1 VRTYALYLE
10 ERLECFRVLR
20 YDIESERLR
29 PAEGN
34 PEVCVTGR
42 VGGVPFLQLQGFSDS
57 VSY

>member
-1 VRTYALYLE
+1 MRTYALYLE

-34 PEVCVTGR
+34 PKVCDFVQ
-42 VGGVPFLQLQGFSDS
+42 LQL
-57 VSY
+57 VSEFQ